1 MEAEKERLR
10 QQLYPSIQQLAEDR
24 AANMD
29 DWKRHKAA
37 AERMGRTWDGE
48 LLHHISRFAD
58 TYDDTFVSRERR
70 GAHHE
75 TYRSRTVP
83 PPLPPPDL
91 KEIVTLELYHEL
103 MHPHIERIAR
113 EISRIGPTQAR
124 MYEYMRSKD
133 GIIRHFGQ
141 YTGEGRGREEIERL
155 ENLYYIMSCENPLFP
170 CPPIGNKQVFDNAVR
185 NAFDAYVEAS
195 RNQLP
200 PVAWP
205 GIGMRQNNR
214 AQIAMNEAVALA
226 LQAANGTAVE
236 ANGAAVVPVRAPVRN
251 DLTPEEQAQLD
262 AAIAVPTPDV
272 YWNIPRGT
280 RNSRYGELIQEGD
293 ELINLHGNAHFIAQH
308 EGLHGVHKKARA
320 NMIYPYMWR
329 NITNPNSDPPI
340 RRFRAR
346 IVGGRRTRRR
356 NTRKPRST
364 RSKH

>member
-10 QQLYPSIQQLAEDR
+10 QQLYPYIQQLVEDR
-24 AANMD
+24 AATMD
-29 DWKRHKAA
+29 DWKRNKAA
-37 AERMGRTWDGE
+37 VERHGAVVVAGE
-48 LLHHISRFAD
+48 LPEHISRFSD
-58 TYDDTFVSRERR
+58 TYDASFVRRERLR
-70 GAHHE
+70 MRPSASGTAA
-75 TYRSRTVP
+75 
-83 PPLPPPDL
+83 PPDL
-91 KEIVTLELYHEL
+91 KEIVMLELYHEL

-113 EISRIGPTQAR
+113 ELSRIGPTQAQ
-124 MYEYMRSKD
+124 MYESRRSKD

-155 ENLYYIMSCENPLFP
+155 QDLYYIMSCENPLFL

-195 RNQLP
+195 RNQLA

-205 GIGMRQNNR
+205 GIGIRQNNR

-226 LQAANGTAVE
+226 LQAANG
-236 ANGAAVVPVRAPVRN
+236 AAVVPAIAPVRN
-251 DLTPEEQAQLD
+251 GLTPEEQAQLD
-262 AAIAVPTPDV
+262 AAIAVPTPDI

-293 ELINLHGNAHFIAQH
+293 ELINLHGNAHFIPQH

-320 NMIYPYMWR
+320 NMISPYMWR

-356 NTRKPRST
+356 TTRKPRST